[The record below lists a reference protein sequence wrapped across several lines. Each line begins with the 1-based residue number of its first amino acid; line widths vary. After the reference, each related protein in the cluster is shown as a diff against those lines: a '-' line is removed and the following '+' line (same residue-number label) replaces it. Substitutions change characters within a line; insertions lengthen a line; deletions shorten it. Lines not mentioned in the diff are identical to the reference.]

1 VDIQLLELLRHVLQE
16 RNPVFMNFM
25 IGKTTNCLRQT
36 LNPTPVSLSHA
47 RQNGTHALLI
57 QTESGYNTTESFK
70 LELPCISHPNIQQSS
85 MPPKRQNFGIN
96 RFTPSEIFRHCRA
109 VPCSIESTMK
119 RHLEIMQHSSSHLP
133 FCKLIQT
140 ALQEAILASMSLLT
154 SAALVHPLVDSIETL
169 ESMDW
174 IPP

>member
-1 VDIQLLELLRHVLQE
+1 
-16 RNPVFMNFM
+16 
-25 IGKTTNCLRQT
+25 
-36 LNPTPVSLSHA
+36 
-47 RQNGTHALLI
+47 
-57 QTESGYNTTESFK
+57 
-70 LELPCISHPNIQQSS
+70 
-85 MPPKRQNFGIN
+85 
-96 RFTPSEIFRHCRA
+96 
-109 VPCSIESTMK
+109 MK